1 MKLTFILTLDLLL
14 FRNFPNV
21 AKGANLT
28 IFIVLKTIEE
38 WKQKHNGRY
47 PQEIFLQIDGGAE
60 NANKYLLGCL
70 EFLVARGVVSSI
82 YYTRLPVGHTHED
95 IDACFGLL
103 WNWFKKKTIHHP
115 DEYKKE
121 LEDAMKDSNIP
132 TIVIDIFSV
141 PDYKIFFAPFID
153 KNLSRL
159 YREEDTKLQWHFQ
172 LVKTSERFPLGVK
185 TMYRSYASDQVVM
198 LKQVT
203 SSQAVTE
210 IGRLT
215 GLEPFTVLVRWEPAS
230 DNPINSGMIIL
241 TEMPVL
247 DPDKTPTLPFTDF
260 AVDGISSIYST
271 VTSCSLEWSY
281 VNNPEINTA
290 WMKWQKLNFPA
301 LLETAGEYAIRRR
314 ITSPMPMLFKKD
326 YIILKN
332 NHQSNSTDHIEGSYT
347 FAWPSNVAYA
357 NASVVCSSNLHP
369 PAPLTFTNFADNGIH
384 DEPIN
389 RFLQNT
395 RPYYDLI
402 VSGFMQIKH
411 LDNILCRKMKTNG
424 DCIPTQG
431 KNKRDKVE
439 IIINWDAGVIRNR
452 FQKLSDTMLAFIE
465 NLFAG
470 NDIYGNAI
478 RNSNRV
484 DINDCRTF
492 HRIYIPIY
500 SNTFSALV
508 VIDIVA
514 HSIIYYNPFVAYDSQ
529 NQIECA
535 NIRDKLQTVLFSL
548 CESINGDNLVRWEIS
563 VSPKWVNGVLYYS
576 VLSGSNRH
584 EAGLYLMI
592 FLEYLYHDLPLYFS
606 NDDVAYYRKQ
616 FCFNIANKC
625 IPNM

>member
-1 MKLTFILTLDLLL
+1 MTLDLLL

-172 LVKTSERFPLGVK
+172 SVKTSERFPLGVK

-452 FQKLSDTMLAFIE
+452 FQKLSD
-465 NLFAG
+465 
-470 NDIYGNAI
+470 
-478 RNSNRV
+478 RKS
-484 DINDCRTF
+484 
-492 HRIYIPIY
+492 
-500 SNTFSALV
+500 V
-508 VIDIVA
+508 V
-514 HSIIYYNPFVAYDSQ
+514 
-529 NQIECA
+529 
-535 NIRDKLQTVLFSL
+535 
-548 CESINGDNLVRWEIS
+548 
-563 VSPKWVNGVLYYS
+563 
-576 VLSGSNRH
+576 
-584 EAGLYLMI
+584 
-592 FLEYLYHDLPLYFS
+592 
-606 NDDVAYYRKQ
+606 
-616 FCFNIANKC
+616 
-625 IPNM
+625 